1 MARIAISWQ
10 AGREQS
16 ERWTRYFEG
25 EAVVSDL
32 DLLPPEER
40 LEILADS
47 DVLWSWNPGREL
59 NDAELL
65 GLGRLRLLQL
75 ISAGA
80 DHVPFAKL
88 PPAVTVASNVG
99 AYSEPIA
106 EHALAMALAL
116 AKHLVP
122 NHCRLMA
129 GHFNQ
134 AAMNGSLRHA
144 TVGIIGLGGIGR
156 ATADL
161 MRGLGAV
168 IWAINRSGH
177 TDADVDFIGTLAD
190 LERVLKGCDVVV
202 LALALTKAT
211 RSLIGAR
218 ELAWMK
224 EDAILINVARAGLI
238 DEAALYQHLRAH
250 PSFQAGIDA
259 WWVEPFASGQFKL
272 SYPYGDLPNL
282 LGSPH
287 NAPMVSG
294 VMPRA
299 TERAAENIRRFLR
312 GEALVGVADR
322 QNYL

>member
-10 AGREQS
+10 AGREQI
-16 ERWTRYFEG
+16 ERWTRYFDG
-25 EAVVSDL
+25 EALVSDL
-32 DLLPPEER
+32 GPLTAEER
-40 LEILADS
+40 LQTLADS

-59 NDAELL
+59 KDAEFL
-65 GLGRLRLLQL
+65 GLSRLRLLQL

-88 PPAVTVASNVG
+88 APTVTVASNVG

-106 EHALAMALAL
+106 EHAVAMTLAL
-116 AKHLVP
+116 AKHLLP
-122 NHCRLMA
+122 NHRRLME

-134 AAMNGSLRHA
+134 AAMNRSLRQA

-168 IWAINRSGH
+168 IWAINQSGH
-177 TDADVDFIGTLAD
+177 TDAEVDFIGTLAD
-190 LERVLKGCDVVV
+190 LERVLKGSDVVV
-202 LALALTKAT
+202 LALALTNRT
-211 RSLIGAR
+211 RQLIGAR
-218 ELAWMK
+218 ELGWMK
-224 EDAILINVARAGLI
+224 DDAILINVARAGLI

-259 WWVEPFASGQFKL
+259 WWVEPFSSGEFKL
-272 SYPYGDLPNL
+272 SHPYGDLPNL

-287 NAPMVSG
+287 NAPMVPG
-294 VMPRA
+294 IMPQA

-312 GEALVGVADR
+312 GEELSGVADR
-322 QNYL
+322 QDYL